1 MNETIRELL
10 ELRRLME
17 EVKEEIT
24 KKQAEIMQSMENSA
38 QEEISAEGV
47 IIRYKTVKTSRIDTS
62 ALKKAMPEIAES
74 FTRTSYSKRFTISA

>member
-10 ELRRLME
+10 ELRRLMD
-17 EVKEEIT
+17 EVKEEIA
-24 KKQAEIMQSMENSA
+24 KKQAEIMQDMESKA

-47 IIRYKTVKTSRIDTS
+47 TIRYKTVKTSRIDTS

-74 FTRTSYSKRFTISA
+74 FTKTAYTKRFTISA